1 MKITSRKTQLTPFLS
16 PYTTATS
23 TSSTTTQHIIRIQS
37 SLPNRMIKETSPN
50 QNPQNFVVA
59 ALKERGITVEVRP
72 SIEMAEG
79 FFFEPTVEET
89 KSYRQDVIDAV
100 RSQDIETLRKFLTE
114 GRPLK
119 CSNRFGESLLHMA
132 CRRGFLDVVKFF
144 IEEAN
149 VPVRVKDDYGRTPL
163 HDACWT
169 TVPNFELMELLV
181 KECPDLLFLA
191 DVRGYTPLTYARR
204 DHWAQ
209 WNEFLQ
215 ANLLDLVPQ
224 NLRQGKST
232 VANDTTS
239 PVER

>member
-1 MKITSRKTQLTPFLS
+1 MKIAARRAQMTASVS
-16 PYTTATS
+16 PYSTATS
-23 TSSTTTQHIIRIQS
+23 SSSTTTQHIIQIQS
-37 SLPNRMIKETSPN
+37 SLPNRMIKESSPN
-50 QNPQNFVVA
+50 QNPQDFVVA

-79 FFFEPTVEET
+79 FFSEPTAEET

-100 RSQDIETLRKFLTE
+100 RSQDIEALRRFQNK

-144 IEEAN
+144 IKEAN

-169 TVPNFELMELLV
+169 SIPNFELMELLV

-209 WNEFLQ
+209 WNEFLK
-215 ANLLDLVPQ
+215 ANLLDLVPK
-224 NLRQGKST
+224 NVREGNST
-232 VANDTTS
+232 VATDTTI
-239 PVER
+239 PVDR